1 MHNLVKNESPKMQTL
16 KFQEHFEARKWFQLL
31 SALQSEK
38 DIDCAISFMKMHAA
52 ILVQKT
58 HPPTLSKLLS
68 KITDL
73 RPDLELLLRME
84 KELELI
90 PIRNNEQE
98 EALVLVRINK
108 YMLMLDEAEFQ
119 IYEYKK
125 RMHRPYIQT
134 RLNKLFYLYYERTG
148 DMDQAYGALRD
159 YMESC
164 PENENMRALANK
176 LAYFALI
183 SDEIYSFEEVMKY
196 LSHVDRKDLLL
207 AYNSGDVKYVLKSCR
222 EFSSE
227 KIYLISFLNMCRM
240 KPVLS
245 LREISEQL
253 ELDDESVLFLVMKA
267 LGKGLVRGHL
277 DGDTRTFH
285 MNSVVSRALDE
296 DGIRTMKERF
306 AAWRIRVAEALASL

>member
-1 MHNLVKNESPKMQTL
+1 MQTL

-73 RPDLELLLRME
+73 RPDLELLLRVE

-108 YMLMLDEAEFQ
+108 HMLMLDEAEFQ

-125 RMHRPYIQT
+125 RMHRPYVQA

-148 DMDQAYGALRD
+148 DMYQAYGALRD
-159 YMESC
+159 YMESN
-164 PENENMRALANK
+164 PENENMRVLANK
-176 LAYFALI
+176 LAYFALV
-183 SDEIYSFEEVMKY
+183 SDEIHSFEEVMKY
-196 LSHVDRKDLLL
+196 LGHVDRKDVLL
-207 AYNSGDVKYVLKSCR
+207 AYNSGDVKMR
-222 EFSSE
+222 
-227 KIYLISFLNMCRM
+227 
-240 KPVLS
+240 PVLS
-245 LREISEQL
+245 LQEIGEQL
-253 ELDDESVLFLVMKA
+253 ELSDESVLLLVMKA

-285 MNSVVSRALDE
+285 MNSVVSRALDG
-296 DGIRTMKERF
+296 DGIRAMKERF
-306 AAWRIRVAEALASL
+306 AAWRTRVAEALASL